1 MLIGMPFSL
10 FVTSS
15 LTPPGKTTGRTVCSN
30 GNFLP
35 YTYNNATGRFSNYD
49 KLRTVATNANWSLPI
64 FEWGNWSDNNTS
76 ESIGYPTVVVKGAM
90 IHNGT
95 RYSMT
100 FGGASEIV
108 CVAGASVACDPIPA
122 VTINGGSKIRMR
134 LRLAYPLLFDAQT
147 GNFTVGQVVTGATSG
162 ATGVIHSQTDAGT
175 TGSLVLL
182 SETGTFVDNEI
193 ITDPLG
199 GSATVNLASNYA
211 KLATVG
217 THAAFAEGGITSNN
231 SAIDYTV
238 ADPAVLPVY
247 TATVNG
253 SGQVTGVN
261 MVSPGSGFT
270 AGPNMFI
277 RETMADGTL
286 QIVQAGYGNLSGGTI
301 TSGTLFS
308 NPSSAPAGYVWTN
321 PIVSFSGNGSFGAT
335 TQITDWALMSAI
347 PDRAVASLRLNGDS
361 IGRGYSSTD
370 GNGDEN
376 RNFGIWERAIANR
389 FGVINMSTAGGALG
403 NQAQFATTF
412 ARQYGFYNGR
422 CTHGL
427 ITLGSNDATAGATKA
442 AMQSQ
447 FNSIANHMRVSG
459 EKVSGATLI
468 PRAKSRAITGITQAA
483 NAVVTVANDY
493 VGGEVI
499 VFSSGVG
506 GMTQIRNLTATVV
519 SATATTATV
528 NIDSSGFSA
537 YTSGGT
543 IQTKTPS
550 GQSPET
556 GFTLGGVADT
566 YNSDLLGGSVTVDW
580 AVVNVRPT
588 FQDATV
594 TTAWK
599 DTPDG
604 LTGDWIHPSGVG
616 LGFGG
621 TDAAFKAYFNTL
633 A

>member
-15 LTPPGKTTGRTVCSN
+15 LTPPSKTTGRTVCSN

-49 KLRTVATNANWSLPI
+49 KLRTVSTNANWTLPV
-64 FEWGNWSDNNTS
+64 FEWANWSDNNTS
-76 ESIGYPTVVVKGAM
+76 EAIGYPTVVVKGAM
-90 IHNGT
+90 IYNGT
-95 RYSMT
+95 LYSMT
-100 FGGASEIV
+100 FGGASEVV
-108 CVAGASVACDPIPA
+108 CVAGASVACDPIPG

-134 LRLAYPLLFDAQT
+134 LRLAYPLSFDAQT
-147 GNFTVGQVVTGATSG
+147 ANFTVGQVVTGATSG
-162 ATGVIHSQTDAGT
+162 ATGTIHSQTDNGT
-175 TGSLVLL
+175 TGSLVLVN
-182 SETGTFVDNEI
+182 ETGTFIDNEL

-199 GSATVNLASNYA
+199 GSADVNLTATYA

-238 ADPAVLPVY
+238 SSPAVLPVY

-253 SGQVTGVN
+253 SGQVTGVV

-270 AGPNMFI
+270 SGPNMYL
-277 RETMADGTL
+277 RETMPDGTL
-286 QIVQAGYGNLSGGTI
+286 QIVYAGYGNLSGGTVV
-301 TSGTLFS
+301 SGTLFS

-321 PIVSFSGNGSFGAT
+321 PIVSFSGNGSFGST
-335 TQITDWALMSAI
+335 TQITDWALMTAI

-361 IGRGYSSTD
+361 ITRGYSSTD

-376 RNFGIWERAIANR
+376 RNFGIFERAIANR
-389 FGVINMSTAGGALG
+389 FGVVNMSTSGGALG

-427 ITLGSNDATAGATKA
+427 ITLGSNDATTGATKA
-442 AMQSQ
+442 TMQSQ

-459 EKVSGATLI
+459 EKVTGGVII
-468 PRAKSRAITGITQAA
+468 PRSQGRAITGISKAA
-483 NAVVTVANDY
+483 NAVITVNNNF
-493 VGGEVI
+493 VGGESI
-499 VFSSGVG
+499 YIDTAVG
-506 GMTQIRNLTATVV
+506 GMTQIRGLTVTVV
-519 SATATTATV
+519 SATSTTATV
-528 NIDSSGFSA
+528 NVDSTAFST
-537 YTSGGT
+537 YTSGGNVFS
-543 IQTKTPS
+543 KTPS
-550 GQSPET
+550 GQLPAT
-556 GFTLGGVADT
+556 GFTLDGVVDS

-580 AVVNVRPT
+580 TPVNPRPT
-588 FQDATV
+588 FQDGSV

-599 DTPDG
+599 ATPDG

-616 LGFGG
+616 LGYGG
-621 TDAAFKAYFNTL
+621 TDAAFKAYFNVL